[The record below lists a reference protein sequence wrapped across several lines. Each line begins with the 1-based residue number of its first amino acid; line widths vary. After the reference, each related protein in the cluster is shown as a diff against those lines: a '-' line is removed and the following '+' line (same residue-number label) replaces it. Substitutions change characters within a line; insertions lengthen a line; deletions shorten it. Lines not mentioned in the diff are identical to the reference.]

1 MLNRIYNRV
10 LDRLELRRAR
20 RAYRKAQ
27 RACLRVT
34 GRDDVPY
41 GMWEALDDVR
51 RAFGERL
58 IDAEVSYLQGA
69 N

>member
-1 MLNRIYNRV
+1 MNKLYNRV
-10 LDRLELRRAR
+10 LDRLDLMAAR

-27 RACLRVT
+27 VACLKVA

-58 IDAEVSYLQGA
+58 IDAEVQYLQGVQ
-69 N
+69 